1 MVGPSRLDPWR
12 GAYCCDIFFK
22 SANLKHPTVHIGK
35 SQAKVNKSP
44 RKMQEEPKTKDLIKD
59 SLLEIRGTQKSKE
72 MQIMVNETLATKPMA
87 NEKPT
92 NDAIEKVTIL

>member
-1 MVGPSRLDPWR
+1 
-12 GAYCCDIFFK
+12 
-22 SANLKHPTVHIGK
+22 
-35 SQAKVNKSP
+35 
-44 RKMQEEPKTKDLIKD
+44 MQEEPKTKDLIKD